1 MSELSLNEESSIQ
14 INISN
19 NFFNKTNQLVNDTEY
34 TLKDIFIKFQDFLE
48 TDFNVIS
55 HMYDKLKELLY
66 KEDLVTFKIC
76 NRPYLF
82 YDETFYKNLDS
93 NLNQIDFNNRK
104 SDLEND
110 IYQLRVQLRLVD
122 VTRHLASWQVSQAC
136 VSRHP
141 GASEGQLFMTIGLLF
156 TLV

>member
-1 MSELSLNEESSIQ
+1 MFLWIINSFYSLKKIRNFSLSMSDYGLTKEDSIQ
-14 INISN
+14 VSISN
-19 NFFNKTNQLVNDTEY
+19 DFFNKTNQLINDTEY

-82 YDETFYKNLDS
+82 YDETFYDHYEKDLH
-93 NLNQIDFNNRK
+93 QTMKRFFNA
-104 SDLEND
+104 L
-110 IYQLRVQLRLVD
+110 
-122 VTRHLASWQVSQAC
+122 
-136 VSRHP
+136 
-141 GASEGQLFMTIGLLF
+141 
-156 TLV
+156 